1 MNTSPKTL
9 SPKVS
14 KVEDYLNAQAQRH
27 QLARHEQE
35 IFSIDKRQD
44 RQMKWILTLLILQG
58 VSFVLIG
65 LLLLTKLFI

>member
-9 SPKVS
+9 SPKVN

-58 VSFVLIG
+58 ASFVLIG

>member
-9 SPKVS
+9 SPKVN

-44 RQMKWILTLLILQG
+44 RQMKWILVLLTSQIA
-58 VSFVLIG
+58 SFAVIV
-65 LLLLTKLFI
+65 LLLNIYIFS

>member
-9 SPKVS
+9 SPKVN

-58 VSFVLIG
+58 VGFVLIG